1 MIEKGIDALV
11 ICGGD
16 GSLTGA
22 DKFRGEWPSLLDEL
36 VSTGLRTEEA
46 VKPFRHLNIVGLV
59 GSIDNDLSS
68 TDATIGAYS
77 SLQRICQAIDFIDTT
92 AFSHQRAFVIEVMG
106 RHCGWL
112 ALMAGISTGA
122 DFIFIPENPPSEN
135 WRAEMCSIV
144 RKHREMGK
152 RKTVVVCAEGAH
164 DRNLNKVSANMVK
177 DLLTT
182 EVGLDT
188 RVTTLGHVQR
198 GGAPTSYDRTLA
210 TLQGVEAVKAVL
222 DAGPETPSPIIC
234 IVENKIV
241 RKPMLDAIAKTKE
254 VAAAIER
261 KDFDAAMRGRDAE
274 FEEFLHAFN
283 ITTAADKPEMRLPQ
297 EKRMRV
303 GIIHVGAPAG

>member
-1 MIEKGIDALV
+1 
-11 ICGGD
+11 
-16 GSLTGA
+16 
-22 DKFRGEWPSLLDEL
+22 
-36 VSTGLRTEEA
+36 
-46 VKPFRHLNIVGLV
+46 
-59 GSIDNDLSS
+59 
-68 TDATIGAYS
+68 
-77 SLQRICQAIDFIDTT
+77 
-92 AFSHQRAFVIEVMG
+92 MG

-210 TLQGVEAVKAVL
+210 TLQGVEA
-222 DAGPETPSPIIC
+222 
-234 IVENKIV
+234 IV

-303 GIIHVGAPAG
+303 GIIHVGAPAGGMNAATRAAVAYCLTKGHTPVALYNGFPGMCRHHDDK

>member
-1 MIEKGIDALV
+1 
-11 ICGGD
+11 
-16 GSLTGA
+16 
-22 DKFRGEWPSLLDEL
+22 
-36 VSTGLRTEEA
+36 
-46 VKPFRHLNIVGLV
+46 
-59 GSIDNDLSS
+59 
-68 TDATIGAYS
+68 
-77 SLQRICQAIDFIDTT
+77 
-92 AFSHQRAFVIEVMG
+92 
-106 RHCGWL
+106 
-112 ALMAGISTGA
+112 
-122 DFIFIPENPPSEN
+122 
-135 WRAEMCSIV
+135 
-144 RKHREMGK
+144 
-152 RKTVVVCAEGAH
+152 
-164 DRNLNKVSANMVK
+164 MVK

-222 DAGPETPSPIIC
+222 DATPETPSPIIC

-303 GIIHVGAPAG
+303 GIIHVGAPAGGMNAATRAAVAYCLTKGHTPVALYNGFPGMCRHHDDKPIGAV